1 MAITNGPK
9 LTLTGLNFLIDISD
23 KNSYIGTGNT
33 CLDLISRLSSTLNG
47 GVGFINENKG
57 GLNFT
62 SSNAYIQTTSSI
74 FNYGSSS
81 FTVEAVI
88 KPANISGSHFIASKN
103 SGSFPS
109 WFLYLSGSNNTGKL
123 WVEYRG
129 SLTTSCSLSSSLQI
143 QTGSFYTIAAVLQP
157 SISSSTL
164 YINGILD
171 STRVGNASGSLSSN
185 SVTYIGS
192 ASPSTG
198 SFSGSL
204 YVYRAYNTALP
215 SSSINTNYKATLT
228 RF

>member
-9 LTLTGLNFLIDISD
+9 LTLNQLNFLIDISD
-23 KNSYIGTGNT
+23 KNSYTGIGDT

-57 GLNFT
+57 GLIFT
-62 SSNAYIQTTSSI
+62 SSNAYVETAPDI

-81 FTVEAVI
+81 FTVETVI
-88 KPANISGSHFIASKN
+88 KPTYVNGSHFIASKN

-109 WFLYLSGSNNTGKL
+109 WYLYLSGSDNTGKL

-143 QTGSFYTIAAVLQP
+143 QTGSFYTIAAIFQP

-164 YINGILD
+164 YINGTLD
-171 STRVGNASGSLSSN
+171 STKVGNASGSLSST
-185 SVTYIGS
+185 STTYIGS

-204 YVYRAYNTALP
+204 YVCRVYSTELP
-215 SSSINTNYKATLT
+215 SSSIHTNYKATLT